1 MVAETQQTQQIPGTE
16 LDTKGA
22 PLNVV
27 NKLFIDIYGYT
38 TLNDL
43 ENGNWARL
51 ATKIQTITPSA
62 NETTNNNSYYDGEGF
77 GSTEV
82 TGKRYQLACS
92 GQRYVG
98 NPAQDYIASK
108 QFAIGQ
114 ALHCRVIWVQN
125 GQAIVS
131 EATLT
136 NIVATG
142 GEASANQTF
151 SCTIEFNGKPRTVNG
166 QLTLTENRP
175 DENHPDQLWTYK
187 AHVDPDAKPSATTTP
202 ATPQS
207 AQPRP
212 IIPVKVISA
221 NDADDTDKKTD
232 QDSGRTPGVAAG
244 GTGIQPKVGN

>member
-1 MVAETQQTQQIPGTE
+1 MVAETKQAETQQIPGTE

-43 ENGNWARL
+43 ETGNWGRL

-151 SCTIEFNGKPRTVNG
+151 SCTIEFNGKPRTVKG
-166 QLTLTENRP
+166 QLTLTENA
-175 DENHPDQLWTYK
+175 DQLWTYK
-187 AHVDPDAKPSATTTP
+187 ATIDTSAKPSTST
-202 ATPQS
+202 ATPQP
-207 AQPRP
+207 AQPQQ
-212 IIPVKVISA
+212 IIPVKIVSA
-221 NDADDTDKKTD
+221 NDADDTDTKTN
-232 QDSGRTPGVAAG
+232 QGSGETSGVTPGGAANP
-244 GTGIQPKVGN
+244 TH